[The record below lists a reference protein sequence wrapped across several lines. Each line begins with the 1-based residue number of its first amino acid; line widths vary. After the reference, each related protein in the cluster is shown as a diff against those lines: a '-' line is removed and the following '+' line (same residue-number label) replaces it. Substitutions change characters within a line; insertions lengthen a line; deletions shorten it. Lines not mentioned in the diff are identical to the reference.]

1 MQTRTIDGLYQSAF
15 PAFALLAGIRL
26 DVFTAL
32 AQGEA
37 DAGTVAARLGVAPT
51 RLAMLL
57 DALVV
62 AGVVCKSGER
72 YVNAPQAER
81 SLVRGAPGWMD
92 GVGDLYMD
100 RYLAALGA
108 DRSVRED
115 RPSAKTDFASM
126 SPEQA
131 ATFFG
136 GMFTRAEA
144 AGRDLAMRYET
155 GAWSSMVDAGG
166 GSGGVA
172 VGLCRTLPALRATVA
187 DLAPVLPIAR
197 ERIAAAGLAGRIEVV
212 EADFVTRPLA
222 GAYDVAVVRSVLQV
236 MSEADA
242 ARALAHVAAAVRPGG
257 LVIVG
262 GRMLDDSGLAPEDS
276 VSFNLVFMSLYR
288 DGRSYAEA
296 RYREWFRAAG
306 LVDVERVS
314 LAGGHSLMHGRRP
327 G

>member
-1 MQTRTIDGLYQSAF
+1 MQHGTIDGLYQSAF

-37 DAGTVAARLGVAPT
+37 DASTVAARLGVAPT

-62 AGVVCKSGER
+62 AGVVRRSGER
-72 YVNAPQAER
+72 YANGPEAER
-81 SLVRGAPGWMD
+81 SLVRGAPGWME
-92 GVGDLYMD
+92 GLGDLYMD

-115 RPSAKTDFASM
+115 RPSAKKDFASM

-131 ATFFG
+131 AAFFG
-136 GMFTRAEA
+136 GMFKRAEA
-144 AGRDLAMRYET
+144 AGRDLAARYDS
-155 GAWSSMVDAGG
+155 GAWSSVVDAGG

-172 VGLCRTLPALRATVA
+172 VGLCRALPALRATVA

-197 ERIAAAGLAGRIEVV
+197 ERIAASGLADRIDVV
-212 EADFVTRPLA
+212 EADFVARPLA
-222 GAYDVAVVRSVLQV
+222 GVYDVAVVRSVLQV

-242 ARALAHVAAAVRPGG
+242 ARALANVAAAVRPGG

-276 VSFNLVFMSLYR
+276 VAFNLVFMSLYR
-288 DGRSYAEA
+288 DGRSYTEA
-296 RYREWFRAAG
+296 RYRDWFRAAG
-306 LVDVERVS
+306 LVDVERVA

>member
-1 MQTRTIDGLYQSAF
+1 MQQRTIDGLYQSAF

-32 AQGEA
+32 SLGEA
-37 DAGTVAARLGVAPT
+37 DAPTVAARLGVAPT

-62 AGVVCKSGER
+62 AGVVRRSGER
-72 YVNAPQAER
+72 YANGPEAGR
-81 SLVRGAPGWMD
+81 SLVRGAPGWME
-92 GVGDLYMD
+92 GLGDLYMD

-115 RPSAKTDFASM
+115 RPSAKKDFASM

-131 ATFFG
+131 AAFFG

-144 AGRDLAMRYET
+144 AGRDLAMRYDAS
-155 GAWSSMVDAGG
+155 AWSSLVDAGG
-166 GSGGVA
+166 GSDGVA
-172 VGLCRTLPALRATVA
+172 AGLCRALPSLRATVA

-197 ERIAAAGLAGRIEVV
+197 EWIAAVGLTDRIDVI
-212 EADFVTRPLA
+212 EADFVARPLA
-222 GAYDVAVVRSVLQV
+222 GAYDVAVLRSVLQA

-242 ARALAHVAAAVRPGG
+242 ARALVHVAAAVRPGG

-262 GRMLDDSGLAPEDS
+262 GRMLDDSGLTPEDS
-276 VSFNLVFMSLYR
+276 VAFNLVFMSLYR
-288 DGRSYAEA
+288 DGRSYTEA
-296 RYREWFRAAG
+296 RYRDWFRTAG
-306 LVDVERVS
+306 LVDVERVA

-327 G
+327 R